1 MALFSFLERYL
12 RTDLRYLV
20 YSGFWMNLGSL
31 VITGG
36 SFLLYLVFARTLT
49 PETYGTYQY
58 FLSFAAIAGAFTLT
72 GMNTAVARAVSRG
85 YEGSLRESIVVQL
98 KWSAIPALGCLVIA
112 AYYALRGN
120 LLFGFGMLLI
130 GLCIPLTNTFNTF
143 SAYLHGKSD
152 FRLAFWGTLL
162 SNVLMFGSLILAAW
176 LGASAFI
183 LLAVNLLVQLA
194 VAYFLYRATVTI
206 YRPSEATDPE
216 TVPYGKHMSFMGVL
230 GTIAAHLDN
239 VLVFQVLGPASLA
252 VYSFATAIPERLA
265 GFFKFIPVAAL
276 PRFSDR
282 SIDEIRATLVV
293 KVLIMLGISM
303 IVAAVYA
310 AAAPYLFAFF
320 FPAYIASVPYS
331 QLYSLIVISMVGSLL
346 VTVFVSQQEI
356 RKLYFFNTGVPLIQL
371 AVQYGA
377 LVLWGLWGM
386 IGAKL
391 FSSALV
397 LAVAAWWLFGRKTKP
412 ISSD

>member
-1 MALFSFLERYL
+1 MALFSRLERHL
-12 RTDLRYLV
+12 RTDLRYLL
-20 YSGFWMNLGSL
+20 YSGFWMNLGSI

-49 PETYGTYQY
+49 ADTYGTYQY
-58 FLSFAAIAGAFTLT
+58 FLSLAAIAGAFTLT

-98 KWSAIPALGCLVIA
+98 KWSAIPVIGCLVVA

-120 LLFGFGMLLI
+120 LLFGLGMLLI
-130 GLCIPLTNTFNTF
+130 GICIPLTNTFNTF
-143 SAYLHGKSD
+143 SAYLHGKSN
-152 FRLAFWGTLL
+152 FRLAFWGTLV
-162 SNVLMFGSLILAAW
+162 SNVLMFGSLILAAL
-176 LGASAFI
+176 LGASAI
-183 LLAVNLLVQLA
+183 VLLAVNLVVQLA
-194 VAYFLYRATVTI
+194 VAYALYRAVIKI
-206 YRPSEATDPE
+206 YRPADQTDPE
-216 TVPYGKHMSFMGVL
+216 TIPYGKHMSLMGVL
-230 GTIAAHLDN
+230 GMVAAHLDN
-239 VLVFQVLGPASLA
+239 VLIFQVLGPASLA

-282 SIDEIRATLVV
+282 SVKEIRSTLVP
-293 KVLIMLGISM
+293 KVFIMLGISM
-303 IVAAVYA
+303 VVAALYA
-310 AAAPYLFAFF
+310 AAAPYIFAFF
-320 FPAYIASVPYS
+320 FPAYLASIPYS
-331 QLYSLIVISMVGSLL
+331 QLYSPIVISMVGSLL

-377 LVLWGLWGM
+377 LLLWGLWGM

-391 FSSALV
+391 FSSVLV
-397 LAVAAWWLFGRKTKP
+397 LIVAAWWLFGHKTKE
-412 ISSD
+412 IQTN